1 MEFPPSLQDVVI
13 CLGRFQ
19 PPCGWLISSV
29 PAGQAWRDGDA
40 IRSGLKI
47 YFGWLTQGSSD
58 GQSGTDLAT
67 LG

>member
-40 IRSGLKI
+40 TPLGQEIILDGLAAPKRSVG
-47 YFGWLTQGSSD
+47 G
-58 GQSGTDLAT
+58 
-67 LG
+67 